1 MNETLPFILI
11 NNYIEKQQ
19 FQQLIRTTEQN
30 DNYNQWNKDILV
42 EWKSIFDYLLY
53 EKFHMNVKLNKN
65 NLKYITK
72 PYKINKEFI
81 SDQPSN
87 IYIVNNCMFCCCLN
101 EFSFNFEKNV
111 NHFIIYKLNL
121 KINNY
126 NDFLTKHGEGAG
138 VGLQILDVIHYIN
151 SIDTNNNQTGVGA
164 KLTSTCTSILSTGHI
179 LIKTNNK
186 VTNTQL
192 PVPITA
198 KREVKEM
205 PKFKE
210 NHFIYFLLYIYA
222 IIVIFMIGVSYTIAN
237 KYDLL

>member
-1 MNETLPFILI
+1 M
-11 NNYIEKQQ
+11 
-19 FQQLIRTTEQN
+19 
-30 DNYNQWNKDILV
+30 
-42 EWKSIFDYLLY
+42 
-53 EKFHMNVKLNKN
+53 
-65 NLKYITK
+65 
-72 PYKINKEFI
+72 
-81 SDQPSN
+81 
-87 IYIVNNCMFCCCLN
+87 
-101 EFSFNFEKNV
+101 
-111 NHFIIYKLNL
+111 
-121 KINNY
+121 
-126 NDFLTKHGEGAG
+126 
-138 VGLQILDVIHYIN
+138 GLQILDVIHYIN